1 MVACIA
7 FINYNPVINLIMN
20 IKKMLCLFMGLFV
33 CIPSISQKPWE
44 GSTYTDETGFKV
56 RMAPMLQRIAD
67 KGFAKRS
74 LSRSTC
80 PDTGLPVASW
90 ALEGETVYSP
100 YTGRAYLQGPVGY
113 FGALER
119 NEAGDIIRF
128 GGDPLKEELTPATAT
143 LLLDQENILARSF
156 LSIPG
161 NMRQQY
167 HFACK
172 NWCRFYPMLGHI
184 MGTDWNSNFFHW
196 VGVYQETRRPS
207 DGGNQHVPFDPPHH
221 LVGQTGH
228 LLGGNMIN
236 GGTEN
241 HKIMWRTSGLL
252 YSQLFPDTAMVSG
265 FPVGEA
271 EALTKEM
278 IRDYL
283 QRIMY
288 TGNGEYDS
296 QVYYPHSIEAFM
308 NLYDFTPDP
317 RSKALAKLA
326 LDYYFVTYG
335 LKVIDGAIA
344 GAQKRGYLP
353 RENPSEM
360 ETMLWGFFDG
370 LSRDMSNAVA
380 SLHQVT
386 GTYRP
391 NRIIGDIVNKNID
404 LPFEAR
410 MARPFYHMN
419 HPFSFAEYFY
429 CSENFAMGSVQMTIL
444 DNPNQQ
450 MIWSL
455 IARGDNG
462 PLSFSGGHPMRQS
475 TSGHSPYTQVAQSKG
490 TMIVM
495 TAPTRVVENREAFIG
510 DEHQRRMKLR
520 QDYAPEQRPGLAN
533 EVQHRQRHGAAE
545 LQSFAAP
552 ESNTPQA
559 YEDFWEHSRDMAAT
573 WFFYPA
579 TLQPRQQNGYYLF
592 EANETYIAVIPL
604 SEPAVVIA
612 PDTPVVEQ
620 INGSAQG
627 FFANHHV
634 LAFPGEVSGFILEA
648 GERAN
653 YKSLNEFAEALAQ
666 NTQTTYSDLVVD
678 HQSLAGDHIVMQ
690 YVPEGLR
697 SLVTINDD
705 WIDWDDY
712 TNGAAYISPYINI
725 KEGIMTVSNGSES
738 YTVDFTGDWPEY
750 R

>member
-1 MVACIA
+1 MH
-7 FINYNPVINLIMN
+7 
-20 IKKMLCLFMGLFV
+20 IKKMFFV
-33 CIPSISQKPWE
+33 FVGWFISIPLISQNPWD
-44 GSTYTDETGFKV
+44 GSTYPDETGFMV

-67 KGFAKRS
+67 KGFATRS

-80 PDTGLPVASW
+80 PDTGLPVTSW

-113 FGALER
+113 FGALKR
-119 NEAGDIIRF
+119 NEAGEIIRF
-128 GGDPLKEELTPATAT
+128 SGDPLKTELTPATAT
-143 LLLDQENILARSF
+143 LLLDQDNPLARAF

-184 MGTDWNSNFFHW
+184 MGDEWNRNFIHW
-196 VGVYQETRRPS
+196 VGIYEETRRPS
-207 DGGNQHVPFDPPHH
+207 DGDRQYLPLDPPHH
-221 LVGQTGH
+221 LVGQPGH

-241 HKIMWRTSGLL
+241 HKTMWRTSGLL

-265 FPVGEA
+265 FPVKEA

-283 QRIMY
+283 QRMLY

-296 QVYYPHSIEAFM
+296 QVYYPHSIEPFM

-317 RSKALAKLA
+317 QSKALAKLA
-326 LDYYFVTYG
+326 LDYYFVTFG
-335 LKVIDGAIA
+335 LKVVDGAIA

-360 ETMLWGFFDG
+360 ETMLWGYFDG
-370 LSRDMSNAVA
+370 LSRDMSSTIA

-386 GTYRP
+386 TTYRP
-391 NRIIGDIVNKNID
+391 NRIIGDIINKNID

-429 CSENFAMGSVQMTIL
+429 CSESFALGSVQMTIL

-495 TAPTRVVENREAFIG
+495 TAPTNFVENQEAFVKG
-510 DEHQRRMKLR
+510 EHQRRIGLAP
-520 QDYAPEQRPGLAN
+520 DYAPDQRPGLAN

-545 LQSFAAP
+545 LKPFVAP
-552 ESNTPQA
+552 ENNTPQA
-559 YEDFWEHSRDMAAT
+559 YIDFWEHSRDMAAT
-573 WFFYPA
+573 WFFYPN
-579 TLQPRQQNGYYLF
+579 TLQPILQNGHYYF
-592 EANETYIAVIPL
+592 EANNTLVAVIPL
-604 SEPAVVIA
+604 SGPAVVVS
-612 PDTPVVEQ
+612 PDRSVVEQ
-620 INGSAQG
+620 MNGGAQR
-627 FFANHHV
+627 FFANHQV
-634 LAFPGEVSGFILEA
+634 LAFPGEMSGYIVET
-648 GERAN
+648 GERSA
-653 YKSLNEFAEALAQ
+653 YESLSAFAEAVTQ
-666 NTQTTYSDLVVD
+666 NTRTSLENLTVD
-678 HQSLAGDHIVMQ
+678 YQSLAGDHIVMQ
-690 YVPEGLR
+690 YFPEGLR
-697 SLVTINDD
+697 SQVTINGE
-705 WIDWDDY
+705 WADWDVY
-712 TNGAAYISPYINI
+712 TDGAVYISPYVHV
-725 KEGIMTVSNGSES
+725 KEGVMTISNGRES
-738 YTVDFTGDWPEY
+738 YTVDFTGEWPEY